1 MTEFIPTDERPFLM
15 RQLIRNILHSEI
27 DKANAEYFIAQI
39 GDNQEMSQM
48 ANRKLMTLLSVESW
62 FDKLTK
68 QFDP

>member
-1 MTEFIPTDERPFLM
+1 MNDFIPTDERPFLM
-15 RQLIRNILHSEI
+15 RQLIRNLLHSEI

-48 ANRKLMTLLSVESW
+48 ANRKLITLLSVESW

-68 QFDP
+68 RFDP